1 VIQKFSLFLIN
12 YINFD
17 ANKFLKSTYIALMKI
32 EKTFIKDL
40 LVLSPTIFTD
50 KRGYFLESY
59 NKKNLEYILDID
71 FVQDNES
78 SSQKGVLRGLHFQ
91 KPPFTQA
98 KLVRVINGS
107 VLDIVVDLRKD
118 SETYGQYFKHIL
130 SAKNK
135 QQLFIP
141 EGFAHGFLVLEDNT
155 IFSYKCSKYYNKES
169 EVSLLWNDATINI
182 DWEIKN
188 PIISEKDKNAQAFV
202 DFVTPF

>member
-1 VIQKFSLFLIN
+1 VFQKFSFFLNN

-32 EKTFIKDL
+32 EKIFIKDL
-40 LVLSPTIFTD
+40 LVLSPTVFTD
-50 KRGYFLESY
+50 ERGYFLESY
-59 NKKNLEYILDID
+59 NKKKLEHILNID

-91 KPPFTQA
+91 KPPFSQA
-98 KLVRVINGS
+98 KLVRVICGS
-107 VLDIVVDLRKD
+107 VLDVVVDLRQY
-118 SETYGQYFKHIL
+118 SETYGQYYKHIL

-135 QQLFIP
+135 HQLYIP
-141 EGFAHGFLVLEDNT
+141 KGFAHGFLVLEDDT

-169 EVSLLWNDATINI
+169 EVSLLWNDTTINI

-188 PIISEKDKNAQAFV
+188 PIISEKDKNAQMFL